1 MKDLTHLV
9 IGTVALFM
17 TFSPFPSFA
26 QVIQPIDRLAV
37 FDANG
42 TKVGPVVG
50 LHFDLTEPIQWV
62 LVPLVIDDFL
72 GSVKIRNQQFYGI
85 ANVFFSS
92 TDCTGQPLMLTQQ
105 EAGGE
110 PFEET
115 FAVIGGGDGTGNTVW
130 RPDPSGVPSIWE
142 IDGSAR
148 RWQRFSRVSTN

>member
-17 TFSPFPSFA
+17 IFSPFPSFA

-92 TDCTGQPLMLTQQ
+92 TDCTGQPFDADT
-105 EAGGE
+105 
-110 PFEET
+110 
-115 FAVIGGGDGTGNTVW
+115 TGNRGGT
-130 RPDPSGVPSIWE
+130 
-142 IDGSAR
+142 
-148 RWQRFSRVSTN
+148 F